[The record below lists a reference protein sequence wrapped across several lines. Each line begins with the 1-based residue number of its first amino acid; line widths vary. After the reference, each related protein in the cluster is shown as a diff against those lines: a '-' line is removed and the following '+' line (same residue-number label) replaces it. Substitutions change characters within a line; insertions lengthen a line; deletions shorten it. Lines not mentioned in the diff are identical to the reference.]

1 MAMDVQ
7 APGKHSK
14 KGRAHPEMNVTPLV
28 DVVLVLLIIF
38 MVVIPAM
45 SEVVEVKL
53 PGVTHVDEK
62 STDEKAKP
70 FILSVSDEGDLYL
83 DEDKVPP
90 AKLELAL
97 RAASRRE
104 PARKLVL
111 RADVGVP
118 YGKIRPLYRVV
129 QEVGFPGVSLRVNHQ
144 RPEAGATAAR

>member
-1 MAMDVQ
+1 
-7 APGKHSK
+7 
-14 KGRAHPEMNVTPLV
+14 MNVTPLV

-53 PGVTHVDEK
+53 PGISHVDDK
-62 STDEKAKP
+62 LDEKAKP
-70 FILSVSDEGDLYL
+70 FILSVSEAADLYL

-104 PARKLVL
+104 PGRKLVL

-118 YGKIRPLYRVV
+118 YGRIRPIYRVV
-129 QEVGFPGVSLRVNHQ
+129 QEVGFPGVSLRVNHR
-144 RPEAGATAAR
+144 RPEAGATASR

>member
-1 MAMDVQ
+1 
-7 APGKHSK
+7 
-14 KGRAHPEMNVTPLV
+14 MNVTPLV

-53 PGVTHVDEK
+53 PGVSHVDEK
-62 STDEKAKP
+62 ATDEKAKP

-97 RAASRRE
+97 RSASRRE

-118 YGKIRPLYRVV
+118 YGKIRPIYRVV
-129 QEVGFPGVSLRVNHQ
+129 QEVGFPGASLRVNQQ
-144 RPEAGATAAR
+144 RPEPGAATAAR

>member
-1 MAMDVQ
+1 MAWLPSSTTTVR
-7 APGKHSK
+7 P
-14 KGRAHPEMNVTPLV
+14 RPRPVMNVTPLV

-45 SEVVEVKL
+45 SEVVQVQL
-53 PGVTHVDEK
+53 PGIVNVDDK
-62 STDEKAKP
+62 QDEKAKP
-70 FILSVSDEGDLYL
+70 FILSLSETGDIFL

-111 RADVGVP
+111 
-118 YGKIRPLYRVV
+118 
-129 QEVGFPGVSLRVNHQ
+129 
-144 RPEAGATAAR
+144 

>member
-1 MAMDVQ
+1 MPWLPSSSTTARPRPRPV
-7 APGKHSK
+7 
-14 KGRAHPEMNVTPLV
+14 MNVTPLV

-53 PGVTHVDEK
+53 PGVANVDEK
-62 STDEKAKP
+62 QDEKAKP
-70 FILSVSDEGDLYL
+70 FILSVSEQGDLYL
-83 DEDKVPP
+83 DEDKVPAP
-90 AKLELAL
+90 RIELAL

-129 QEVGFPGVSLRVNHQ
+129 QEVGFPGVSLRVNH
-144 RPEAGATAAR
+144 RKPEGGATAAR